1 MKKATVVSAN
11 PNNPNAGLNVAE
23 MAKTLDEKVKAHES
37 ALGGHEALQ
46 ALLAFSALHEQIRQ
60 KRALGNSATGSSEDT
75 WKLEQFVLDEVL
87 HMVAERAQIITGADG
102 VAIALADRDAIVCRA
117 SVGMIVPDPGV
128 RLDTNSGFSGVCFR
142 SAEVVRC
149 DDSESD
155 QRVDIR
161 NCRHLGARSMVAV
174 PLLAKSNV
182 IGLLEVFSTDA
193 YAFND
198 GDVRGLKLLAELILA
213 AMKPEEEDR
222 LAEISR
228 NVVAEGSAPSKNS
241 AVEKVSTEAHIPES
255 LPLDLPV
262 EDSSALNASAVKS
275 DSNNELEGG
284 EQSLEKIRLLAANT
298 NASEP
303 VEQLWPRSES
313 PIDNG
318 HTELDLLRSYVST
331 ENDQPSNSK
340 PGLLVIL
347 LLVIV
352 AAVIGGYVW
361 WSMQHRSRLSASTA
375 VNPKMPAATTATS
388 AAPSTLQESSQELNA
403 EDSDLTAPAPL
414 TTPPNLPHGALPAVT
429 GIRHWS
435 SPNSSTVVV
444 DLQDQVQYEAHR
456 LTNPD
461 RIYFDLHDTS
471 LAPALMGQTIKI
483 GDAFLQRVRVA
494 QPVKGITRVVLE
506 TTATTSSF
514 SVSMEENPCRL
525 VVEVGKGN
533 TKLQNDTS
541 SDLPGMIQVPSTA
554 PSHQQSSLQSGV
566 APTLRIVVDPG
577 HGGWDLGTVGRNGLL
592 EKDLVLDIAERLSSM
607 LQKDLNANV
616 ILTRTDNTYIS
627 LERRAEIANLAKA
640 DLFVSIHAN
649 YSSSSSARGVE
660 TYYTDT
666 YSSIHARTPET
677 SAAAPAGSTPDW
689 TNVDIRK
696 KVQESRQLA
705 ESVQHTLYGMLSEK
719 SPGLENRGTKDATYA
734 VLTGTTMPAILAEV
748 SFVSSPTDEA
758 KLKQEAYRER
768 IARALYDGISHYVV
782 ASHKVKIAGIPSSR
796 RVQ

>member
-1 MKKATVVSAN
+1 MSAN
-11 PNNPNAGLNVAE
+11 PNSPNAGLNVAE
-23 MAKTLDEKVKAHES
+23 TAKTLGEKVQAHES
-37 ALGGHEALQ
+37 AVAGHEALQ
-46 ALLAFSALHEQIRQ
+46 ALLAFSALHAQIRQ
-60 KRALGNSATGSSEDT
+60 KRALGSADVPSLSDHSASGAGEDT

-87 HMVAERAQIITGADG
+87 HMVAERAQIVTGADG
-102 VAIALADRDAIVCRA
+102 VAIALADRDAIICRA

-142 SAEVVRC
+142 RAEVVRC

-155 QRVDIR
+155 QRVDIQ

-182 IGLLEVFSTDA
+182 IGLLEAFSTEP
-193 YAFND
+193 YAFD
-198 GDVRGLKLLAELILA
+198 DSDVRGLKLLAELILA

-228 NVVAEGSAPSKNS
+228 NAVAEDSELKKNS
-241 AVEKVSTEAHIPES
+241 ALKEINSEACGPES
-255 LPLDLPV
+255 PSLDLPTG
-262 EDSSALNASAVKS
+262 DSSTSKAAAVEIGPNSGPTSAVQPPGALRSSEANSTAGELS
-275 DSNNELEGG
+275 DELIL
-284 EQSLEKIRLLAANT
+284 SDIASSAAT
-298 NASEP
+298 DHA
-303 VEQLWPRSES
+303 
-313 PIDNG
+313 D
-318 HTELDLLRSYVST
+318 LDLLRSYVSA
-331 ENDQPSNSK
+331 ENPSSNAK
-340 PGLLVIL
+340 PGLLVVL
-347 LLVIV
+347 LLVVV
-352 AAVIGGYVW
+352 AALIGGYVW
-361 WSMQHRSRLSASTA
+361 WSMQRRSHLSAS
-375 VNPKMPAATTATS
+375 ATTPNPPVATAS
-388 AAPSTLQESSQELNA
+388 PAVTTSQAPPVDDSDIAAPIPS
-403 EDSDLTAPAPL
+403 
-414 TTPPNLPHGALPAVT
+414 PNLNHGALPAVT
-429 GIRHWS
+429 GVRHWS

-444 DLQDQVQYEAHR
+444 DLQEQVQYEAHR

-533 TKLQNDTS
+533 ANLQGGTS
-541 SDLPGMIQVPSTA
+541 SNMPGTQSPLASPTSQQSQLKTGVVPS
-554 PSHQQSSLQSGV
+554 
-566 APTLRIVVDPG
+566 LRIVVDPG

-592 EKDLVLDIAERLSSM
+592 EKDLVLDIAERLSSL
-607 LQKDLNANV
+607 LQKDLNADV
-616 ILTRTDNTYIS
+616 ILTRSDNTYVS

-666 YSSIHARTPET
+666 YSSVHARTPES
-677 SAAAPAGSTPDW
+677 SATAGTTPDW
-689 TNVDIRK
+689 TNVDIRT

-705 ESVQHTLYGMLSEK
+705 QSVQRTLFGMLSQAT
-719 SPGLENRGTKDATYA
+719 PGLENRGTKEAGYA

-748 SFVSSPTDEA
+748 SFVSSPPDEA
-758 KLKQEAYRER
+758 KLRQEAYRER
-768 IARALYDGISHYVV
+768 IARALYDGISRYV
-782 ASHKVKIAGIPSSR
+782 ADNRKVKIAGISSSR
-796 RVQ
+796 R

>member
-1 MKKATVVSAN
+1 VSAN
-11 PNNPNAGLNVAE
+11 PNSPNAGLNVAE
-23 MAKTLDEKVKAHES
+23 TAKTLDEKTKAHES
-37 ALGGHEALQ
+37 AFAGHEALQ
-46 ALLAFSALHEQIRQ
+46 ALLAFSALHAQIRQ
-60 KRALGNSATGSSEDT
+60 KRALGSAGVPSASGNSVSGPGEDT

-87 HMVAERAQIITGADG
+87 HMVAERAQIVTGADG
-102 VAIALADRDAIVCRA
+102 VAIALADRDAIICRA

-155 QRVDIR
+155 QRVDIQ

-182 IGLLEVFSTDA
+182 IGLLEVFSTEP
-193 YAFND
+193 YAFD
-198 GDVRGLKLLAELILA
+198 DSDVRGLKLLAELILA

-228 NVVAEGSAPSKNS
+228 NVVAEDSELKKNS
-241 AVEKVSTEAHIPES
+241 TSKEINSEAHAPENPSQDLPSGDSSISKAAAVEIGSHSGLTSADQPAPALRPYEATTTAGELADELILS
-255 LPLDLPV
+255 DI
-262 EDSSALNASAVKS
+262 ASPAT
-275 DSNNELEGG
+275 DH
-284 EQSLEKIRLLAANT
+284 A
-298 NASEP
+298 
-303 VEQLWPRSES
+303 
-313 PIDNG
+313 D
-318 HTELDLLRSYVST
+318 LDLLRSYVSA
-331 ENDQPSNSK
+331 ENPSSSAK
-340 PGLLVIL
+340 PGLLVVL
-347 LLVIV
+347 LLVVI
-352 AAVIGGYVW
+352 AALIGGYVW
-361 WSMQHRSRLSASTA
+361 WSMQRRPHLSASATTPNPPVAAATPA
-375 VNPKMPAATTATS
+375 VNASQAPPLDDS
-388 AAPSTLQESSQELNA
+388 DIAAPIPS
-403 EDSDLTAPAPL
+403 
-414 TTPPNLPHGALPAVT
+414 PNLNHGALPAVT
-429 GIRHWS
+429 GVRHWS

-444 DLQDQVQYEAHR
+444 DLQEQVQYEAHR

-533 TKLQNDTS
+533 ANLQGGTS
-541 SDLPGMIQVPSTA
+541 SNMPDTQAPLASPTSQQSQIKAGVVPS
-554 PSHQQSSLQSGV
+554 
-566 APTLRIVVDPG
+566 LRIVVDPG
-577 HGGWDLGTVGRNGLL
+577 HGGWDLGTVGRTGLL
-592 EKDLVLDIAERLSSM
+592 EKDLVLDIAQRLSSL
-607 LQKDLNANV
+607 LQKDLNADV
-616 ILTRTDNTYIS
+616 ILTRSDNTYVS

-666 YSSIHARTPET
+666 YSSVHARTPES
-677 SAAAPAGSTPDW
+677 SATAGTTPDW
-689 TNVDIRK
+689 TNVDIRT
-696 KVQESRQLA
+696 KVQESRLLA
-705 ESVQHTLYGMLSEK
+705 QSVQRTLFGILSQAT
-719 SPGLENRGTKDATYA
+719 PGLENRGTKEAGYA

-748 SFVSSPTDEA
+748 SFVSSPPDEA
-758 KLKQEAYRER
+758 KLRQEAYRER
-768 IARALYDGISHYVV
+768 IARALYDGISHYV
-782 ASHKVKIAGIPSSR
+782 ADYRKVKIAGISSTR
-796 RVQ
+796 R

>member
-1 MKKATVVSAN
+1 
-11 PNNPNAGLNVAE
+11 

-60 KRALGNSATGSSEDT
+60 KRALGNSATGSGEDT

-128 RLDTNSGFSGVCFR
+128 RLDTNSGFSGACFR

-155 QRVDIR
+155 QRVDIQ

-182 IGLLEVFSTDA
+182 IGLLEAFSTDA

-228 NVVAEGSAPSKNS
+228 NVAAESSSLKGNS
-241 AVEKVSTEAHIPES
+241 ALEKNSTEARIPENP
-255 LPLDLPV
+255 PLDLPV
-262 EDSSALNASAVKS
+262 ENSSALNASEVKS
-275 DSNNELEGG
+275 DSNNDLGDG
-284 EQSLEKIRLLAANT
+284 EQSLEKIRLLVANT
-298 NASEP
+298 TSEP
-303 VEQLWPRSES
+303 VEQLWPQSES

-318 HTELDLLRSYVST
+318 HAELDLLRSYVSA

-361 WSMQHRSRLSASTA
+361 WSMQHRSRLSASIATT
-375 VNPKMPAATTATS
+375 PKMPAATIPTS
-388 AAPSTLQESSQELNA
+388 AATSTSQESSHESPA
-403 EDSDLTAPAPL
+403 EDSDLAVPAP
-414 TTPPNLPHGALPAVT
+414 PPNLSRGALPAVT

-483 GDAFLQRVRVA
+483 GDAFLQRVRIA

-514 SVSMEENPCRL
+514 SVSMEESPCRL

-541 SDLPGMIQVPSTA
+541 SDLPGMIQAPSTA

-566 APTLRIVVDPG
+566 PPTLRIVVDPG
-577 HGGWDLGTVGRNGLL
+577 HGGWDLGTVGRTGLL

-677 SAAAPAGSTPDW
+677 SAAAPAGSTSDW

-719 SPGLENRGTKDATYA
+719 SPGLENRGTKDASYA

-768 IARALYDGISHYVV
+768 IARALYDGISHYV
-782 ASHKVKIAGIPSSR
+782 AGNRKVKIAGIPSSR